1 MPVVITKPSDQQAPW
16 TKAIR
21 EAGWETISLPLLALE
36 DLPET
41 PQQRTCWLDL
51 DQFQGIVAVS
61 PHAAEILAERLD
73 QWWPQAPVG
82 VNWLCPGPGTAAI
95 LSHRHPDIQPVYP
108 EEGHT
113 AEDLLAL
120 PQTRSVDE
128 QKWLILAGEGGRP
141 TLQDTLTARG
151 ARVTR
156 LSLYRRLPLTLEDRA
171 RDELARSDR
180 IIQVS
185 SLQALESLTSQVSL
199 VTKQKATL
207 LVSSERLADAARNM
221 QWEHIIQA
229 GGASLNATLE
239 SLAANRTTLS

>member
-1 MPVVITKPSDQQAPW
+1 MPVVITKPAAQQPQWIDAL
-16 TKAIR
+16 R
-21 EAGWETISLPLLALE
+21 DAGWDTISLPLLTLE
-36 DLPET
+36 NLPES
-41 PQQRTCWLDL
+41 PQQRNCWLDL
-51 DQFQGIVAVS
+51 DQFQGVIAVS

-82 VNWLCPGPGTAAI
+82 INWLCPGPGTAAV
-95 LSHRHPDIQPVYP
+95 LSRRHPDIQPVYP
-108 EEGHT
+108 GAGHT

-120 PQTRSVDE
+120 PQTRSVDG

-141 TLQDTLTARG
+141 TLQDTLIARG
-151 ARVTR
+151 ARVSR
-156 LSLYRRLPLTLEDRA
+156 LALYRRRSVTLEDKA
-171 RDELARSDR
+171 LDALAALDR
-180 IIQVS
+180 IIQIS

-207 LVSSERLADAARNM
+207 LVSSKRLADAAHSM
-221 QWEHIIQA
+221 QWKHVIQA